1 MRVHRYTL
9 HALLSQHYAL
19 HALIRSTYAGAENL
33 FCRALC
39 FRGRVGEGEDE
50 GAWAVLRYLAD
61 EGLLEKP

>member
-1 MRVHRYTL
+1 MLYFRSTMLYML
-9 HALLSQHYAL
+9 YF
-19 HALIRSTYAGAENL
+19 RSTYAGAENL